1 VRVKVECPNPA
12 LYQIK
17 TCFEKELCRYPFEA
31 DAESESVRCPACN
44 QSVNVKKLVEK
55 RQYKLIR

>member
-1 VRVKVECPNPA
+1 MRVKIECPNIFRGGP
-12 LYQIK
+12 LP
-17 TCFEKELCRYPFEA
+17 CGYPFEA
-31 DAESESVRCPACN
+31 AAENESVRCPACN